1 MALDVSSP
9 LAERIAGPGPEPE
22 VLRSIGASLAW
33 LRQEGLMLETDVEI
47 DPDLELTG
55 VQKHLDG
62 TIPILFHSVK
72 GHPGA
77 EVVTNLFANIEI
89 LDRMFGWQT
98 PQQRTVK
105 LAHALTH
112 PIPGPACQGKEAFS
126 LSTGALKVAHNIVK
140 VRLRLVNGHQ
150 DAGIPC
156 IAEMAHH
163 FQRLVIEGNGLA
175 GGESLCRLFRC
186 LEEIL

>member
-1 MALDVSSP
+1 MALDVTSP

-33 LRQEGLMLETDVEI
+33 LRQKGLMLETDVEI

-77 EVVTNLFANIEI
+77 EVVTNLFANIEV
-89 LDRMFGWQT
+89 LDRMFGWET

-112 PIPGPACQGKEAFS
+112 PMPPEVVVGSDAPCQE
-126 LSTGALKVAHNIVK
+126 
-140 VRLRLVNGHQ
+140 
-150 DAGIPC
+150 
-156 IAEMAHH
+156 
-163 FQRLVIEGNGLA
+163 LVITEDLEVNRYVPAIRHTALESELTVGSGNSVVVGDYFH
-175 GGESLCRLFRC
+175 G
-186 LEEIL
+186 